1 MCVGCRRLVLSMV
14 AGRKVAGCKKWA
26 VRDVKRF
33 EAGRADRSLTFMV
46 PLAARGM
53 CVWAGLDL

>member
-1 MCVGCRRLVLSMV
+1 MVLSMV